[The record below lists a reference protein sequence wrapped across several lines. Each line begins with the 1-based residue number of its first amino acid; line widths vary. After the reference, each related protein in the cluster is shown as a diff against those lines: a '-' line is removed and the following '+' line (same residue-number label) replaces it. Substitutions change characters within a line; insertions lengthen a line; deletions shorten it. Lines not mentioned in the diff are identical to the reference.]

1 MKKLSQQRRKAIVS
15 VIGKDQVGIIAKV
28 TTVVAERKINI
39 LDISQSLM
47 EDCFIMVVLLDFT
60 NADKNLVELQNEFT
74 ALGEELNLKIKLQ
87 NKEIFRNIYN
97 V

>member
-1 MKKLSQQRRKAIVS
+1 MEAILT
-15 VIGKDQVGIIAKV
+15 VIGEDKVGIVCNVAKLCAEAKV
-28 TTVVAERKINI
+28 NI